1 MKTTIEELQEYIMNN
16 YNLKFEYDGYGK
28 NKYLKYKD
36 KKKEY
41 LLSCGYARQPKID
54 DSTKEYWSIFHDFM
68 DYTEWYGYGSAEL
81 DNGNETIDIIMEQWG
96 FIKKEKQLTIF
107 DL

>member
-1 MKTTIEELQEYIMNN
+1 MKTTIGEIKDYIKTK
-16 YNLKFEYDGYGK
+16 YNIVFEYDDIGD

-54 DSTKEYWSIFHDFM
+54 DSTKEYFSIYHDYM
-68 DYTEWYGYGSAEL
+68 DYQEWYGYGSAEL
-81 DNGNETIDIIMEQWG
+81 YEGNKTIDNIMKEWG
-96 FIKKEKQLTIF
+96 FLKEDKQLSLF
-107 DL
+107 DM